1 MLIVPALRWKH
12 ENQKLR
18 VTQRDL
24 VATTTTTTTTTTI
37 IITYNLKR
45 NKRPAGDSG

>member
-24 VATTTTTTTTTTI
+24 VATTTTTTI

-45 NKRPAGDSG
+45 NRRPAGDSG